1 MQFLGCQRSA
11 LALRGPPFWK
21 QLGPKNVDDVL
32 LQGTAPVV
40 KPAIFPVHTGN
51 PWKTCNGQYMH
62 GIAAGILSNKPVTLI
77 TTAAPTPPSQESL
90 ETQTLSTHNE
100 SPVCA
105 AVEFFVRHGCLIF
118 AGDC

>member
-1 MQFLGCQRSA
+1 MEKAIAGHSTSCETCDFPSSYRQPLEDMQRS
-11 LALRGPPFWK
+11 
-21 QLGPKNVDDVL
+21 D
-32 LQGTAPVV
+32 
-40 KPAIFPVHTGN
+40 
-51 PWKTCNGQYMH
+51 MH

-105 AVEFFVRHGCLIF
+105 AVEFSCAMAASSLLEIADNVATITLCREKEKTFGQRRIKQTT
-118 AGDC
+118 